1 MTTQPD
7 QTAQEET
14 PLANRPPT
22 IVART
27 EMAHPEHYD
36 GGISIAALAH
46 GLRVAINPWLNIAF
60 DDLVEM
66 FWGNN
71 THPVWKKVIDR
82 DEELTEGVRFNI
94 PSGFIID
101 GEATLVFYRVTKLH
115 QTPEDS
121 TPLSTYLVKLTR
133 PGGIDDDG
141 EGNGN
146 PGLKYSFTPDI
157 SGGVTSNIAN
167 RGVQMHISPYE
178 NITRFDRIVAR
189 WGDQEVVHYPVT
201 QEQIT
206 DPVNHPIVLT
216 FTKEIIEKAGNGER
230 LPVAYQVI
238 DRCGNYPDE
247 RDPWA
252 KLTQVLVDLD
262 DHRLDAPVALVAGQ
276 PVQTIDL
283 DTLGDA
289 DVTVRVYVL
298 SPDFVAGD
306 TVRLTWTGT
315 PAEGDPVIVGPL
327 DKRVDGLPA
336 SLDFTIPNIMV
347 KTIAKGWA
355 TVGYLR
361 IRAGVADLPSKTAS
375 LNVKGEIPQLVAPS
389 VKEAN
394 GTQLDPM
401 KVQQK
406 LVVMLPQ
413 GTLLPTDKVSVSWL
427 AADGSPAAASHTTL
441 TRPVSESGIEIE
453 IPVSVI
459 AYNLG
464 KPVTVIYS
472 VMRGTEAP
480 KDSLPLLLN
489 VLPIAA
495 SEFKRPMI
503 READNNGEGPVLDL
517 TMGATVRIGVWPH
530 IAVYQPIWLQLKG
543 KNADGGSHDL
553 TIWTQPTLA
562 RVNPQWIEDG
572 YWDVAVRDDYLI
584 GLGNNSELHVHFKAS
599 LSKSQEE
606 SSAQTF
612 EVRTYTVKAMEQIKP
627 TITSV
632 KGAVSGQDIPS
643 GSFTTET
650 RVTVSGMASARQQV
664 DIRDGDVLIGQPIAD
679 AVTRTWTHEINN
691 LSLAPHSLTATVRY
705 GSGET
710 SAARKFTVMEEL
722 VIDRQPMILD
732 GLSVKMSE
740 WPTTGNDSIGN
751 TQVRQ
756 PTKGLPP
763 YSYASSDSTVAT
775 VSSDGKVTGNRNG
788 SAIIVV
794 FDSGGQSATYS
805 VLVSNVYY
813 LRLNKTPMTVL
824 EAIKWKESL
833 ENAIHCFDPQIAD
846 LQLVYGINL
855 PLQGY
860 VWICNLGGC
869 PTAGKS
875 GAYINGG
882 GILCVWDTAQI
893 AAWCAQP
900 T

>member
-7 QTAQEET
+7 QTAQDET

-27 EMAHPEHYD
+27 EMTHPENYD

-46 GLRVAINPWLNIAF
+46 GLRVAINPWLNIAY

-82 DEELTEGVRFNI
+82 AEELTEGVRFNI

-101 GEATLVFYRVTKLH
+101 GEATPVFYRVTKLH

-121 TPLSTYLVKLTR
+121 TPLSIYLVKLTR
-133 PGGIDDDG
+133 PGGVDDDG

-167 RGVQMHISPYE
+167 RGVQMHIVPYQ

-206 DPVNHPIVLT
+206 DPNNHPIVLS
-216 FTKEIIEKAGNGER
+216 FTKAVIEKAGNGER
-230 LPVAYQVI
+230 LPVSYQVI

-252 KLTQVLVDLD
+252 KLTQVFVDLD

-276 PVQTIDL
+276 PVELIEL
-283 DTLGDA
+283 DALGEA
-289 DVTVRVYVL
+289 DVTVRVHVL

-327 DKRVDGLPA
+327 DKTVGALPGDY
-336 SLDFTIPNIMV
+336 DFTIPNVMV
-347 KTIAKGWA
+347 KAIAKGWA
-355 TVGYLR
+355 TVGYVR

-406 LVVMLPQ
+406 LVVMLPL

-427 AADGSPAAASHTTL
+427 AADGSPAAGSHTTL
-441 TRPVSESGIEIE
+441 TRPVSESGIEIQ

-472 VMRGTEAP
+472 VTRGSAAP
-480 KDSLPLLLN
+480 KDSMPLLLN
-489 VLPIAA
+489 VLQIAA

-503 READNNGEGPVLDL
+503 READNNGEGSVLDL
-517 TMGATVRIGVWPH
+517 TKGATVRIGVWPH
-530 IAVYQPIWLQLKG
+530 IALGQFVWLTFKG
-543 KNADGGSHDL
+543 KNASGGDHDL
-553 TIWTQPTLA
+553 TIWYQPTVA
-562 RVNPQWIEDG
+562 RVDEQWINDG
-572 YWDVAVRDDYLI
+572 YIEKTLLDSYLI
-584 GLGNNSELHVHFKAS
+584 GLGNNSQLSIIFKAS

-606 SSAQTF
+606 STAQAF
-612 EVRTYTVKAMEQIKP
+612 EIRTYTVKAIELIKP

-632 KGAVSGQDIPS
+632 RGTLSGQEIPS

-650 RVTVSGMASARQQV
+650 SVTLTGMASARQQV
-664 DIRDGDVLIGQPIAD
+664 DVRDGEISKGKPTAD
-679 AVTRTWTHEINN
+679 PLTRIWTQTIDN
-691 LSLAPHSLTATVRY
+691 LALAPHSLTARALY
-705 GSGET
+705 GSGEV
-710 SAARKFTVMEEL
+710 SAPRNFTVMEAL
-722 VIDRQPMILD
+722 VIDRQPMILN
-732 GLSVKMSE
+732 GLSVKMPE
-740 WPTTGNDSIGN
+740 WPTTGQDSIGN

-756 PTKGLPP
+756 PSKGLSP
-763 YSYASSDSTVAT
+763 YSYASSDSTVAS
-775 VSSDGKVTGNRNG
+775 VSSDGKVTGNKNG
-788 SAIIVV
+788 SAFIVV
-794 FDSGGQSATYS
+794 LDSGGQSATYS
-805 VLVSNVYY
+805 VSVSNVYR
-813 LRLNKTPMTVL
+813 LRINEQPMNALQAV
-824 EAIKWKESL
+824 EWRESL
-833 ENAIHCFDPQIAD
+833 ADAVPCEDAAIFDLERVHGKPLPIST
-846 LQLVYGINL
+846 NL
-855 PLQGY
+855 WQCTIY
-860 VWICNLGGC
+860 GC
-869 PTAGKS
+869 PNLYFPMFIKPG
-875 GAYINGG
+875 GVGCIG
-882 GILCVWDTAQI
+882 GIHEF
-893 AAWCAQP
+893 AAWCMQP

>member
-7 QTAQEET
+7 QTAQDET

-27 EMAHPEHYD
+27 EMTHPEHYD

-46 GLRVAINPWLNIAF
+46 GLRVAINPWLNIAY

-71 THPVWKKVIDR
+71 AHPVWKKVIDR
-82 DEELTEGVRFNI
+82 AEELTEGVRFNI

-101 GEATLVFYRVTKLH
+101 GEATPVFYRVTKLH

-121 TPLSTYLVKLTR
+121 TPLSIYLVKLTR
-133 PGGIDDDG
+133 PGGVDDDG

-167 RGVQMHISPYE
+167 RGVQMLISPYE

-189 WGDQEVVHYPVT
+189 WGDQEVIHYPVT

-206 DPVNHPIVLT
+206 DPVKHPIVLT
-216 FTKEIIEKAGNGER
+216 FTKEIIEKAGNGAR
-230 LPVAYQVI
+230 LPVSYQVI

-252 KLTQVLVDLD
+252 KLTQVFVDLD
-262 DHRLDAPVALVAGQ
+262 DHRLDAPIVLVAGQ
-276 PVQTIDL
+276 PVETIEL
-283 DTLGDA
+283 DALGDA
-289 DVTVRVYVL
+289 DVTVRVNTFI
-298 SPDFVAGD
+298 PDFAVGD
-306 TVRLTWTGT
+306 TIRVTWTGT
-315 PAEGDPVIVGPL
+315 PAEGDPVIVGPE
-327 DKRVDGLPA
+327 DKRINTLPA
-336 SLDFTIPNIMV
+336 PQDFTIPNVMV
-347 KTIAKGWA
+347 KAIAKGWA
-355 TVGYLR
+355 TVGYMR

-375 LNVKGEIPQLVAPS
+375 LNVKGEIPQLLAPS

-427 AADGSPAAASHTTL
+427 AADGTPAAGSHTTL
-441 TRPVSESGIEIE
+441 TRPVSESGFEIE

-459 AYNLG
+459 AYNLD

-472 VMRGTEAP
+472 VTRGTAAP

-495 SEFKRPMI
+495 SEFKRPII

-517 TMGATVRIGVWPH
+517 TKGATVRIGVWPH

-543 KNADGGSHDL
+543 KNDDGGSHDL
-553 TIWTQPTLA
+553 TIWSQPTLA

-572 YWDVAVRDDYLI
+572 YWDVAVRNDYLI
-584 GLGNNSELHVHFKAS
+584 GLGNNTELHVHFKAS
-599 LSKSQEE
+599 LSKSQDE
-606 SSAQTF
+606 STAQAF
-612 EVRTYTVKAMEQIKP
+612 EVRTYTVKAIELIKP

-632 KGAVSGQDIPS
+632 RGTLSGQEIPS

-650 RVTVSGMASARQQV
+650 SVTLTGMASARQQV
-664 DIRDGDVLIGQPIAD
+664 DVRDGEVSKGKPTAD
-679 AVTRTWTHEINN
+679 SVTRIWAQTIGN
-691 LSLAPHSLTATVRY
+691 LALAPHSLTARALY
-705 GSGET
+705 GSGEV
-710 SAARKFTVMEEL
+710 SAPWNFTVMEAL
-722 VIDRQPMILD
+722 VIDSQPMILD
-732 GLSVKMSE
+732 GLSVKMPE

-751 TQVRQ
+751 TQVRR

-763 YSYASSDSTVAT
+763 YYYSSSDPEIASVN
-775 VSSDGKVTGNRNG
+775 SDGKVTGNKNG
-788 SAIIVV
+788 SAIIVI
-794 FDSGGQSATYS
+794 FDSGGQSGTYI
-805 VLVSNVYY
+805 VAVTNVYR
-813 LRLNKTPMTVL
+813 LRLNEQPMNALRAV
-824 EAIKWKESL
+824 EWMNSL
-833 ENAIHCFDPQIAD
+833 LDASVCGPWHVAD
-846 LQLVYGINL
+846 LRLVYGAPL
-855 PLQGY
+855 PYQKYLWSC
-860 VWICNLGGC
+860 VIGGC
-869 PTAGKS
+869 AHETSYFHFNNRDGLICRY
-875 GAYINGG
+875 GLEEYG
-882 GILCVWDTAQI
+882 
-893 AAWCAQP
+893 AWCIQP

>member
-7 QTAQEET
+7 QTAQDET

-27 EMAHPEHYD
+27 EMTHPENYD

-46 GLRVAINPWLNIAF
+46 GLRVAINPWLNTAY

-82 DEELTEGVRFNI
+82 AEELTEGVRFNI
-94 PSGFIID
+94 PSGFIIE
-101 GEATLVFYRVTKLH
+101 GEATPVFYRVTKLH

-121 TPLSTYLVKLTR
+121 TPLSIYLVKLTH
-133 PGGIDDDG
+133 PGGVDDDG

-146 PGLKYSFTPDI
+146 PGLKYSFKPDI

-167 RGVQMHISPYE
+167 RGVQMLISPYE
-178 NITRFDRIVAR
+178 NITPFDRIVAR
-189 WGDQEVVHYPVT
+189 WGDQEVIHYPVT

-206 DPVNHPIVLT
+206 DPVKHPIVLT
-216 FTKEIIEKAGNGER
+216 FTKEIIEKAGNGAR
-230 LPVAYQVI
+230 LPVSYQVI

-252 KLTQVLVDLD
+252 KLTQVFVDLD
-262 DHRLDAPVALVAGQ
+262 DHRLDAPIVLVAGQ
-276 PVQTIDL
+276 PVETIEL
-283 DTLGDA
+283 DALGDA
-289 DVTVRVYVL
+289 DVTVRVNAL
-298 SPDFVAGD
+298 SPDFAAND
-306 TVRLTWTGT
+306 LIRMTCTGT
-315 PAEGDPVIVGPL
+315 PAEGDPIIVGPL
-327 DKRVDGLPA
+327 DKTVGALPGDY
-336 SLDFTIPNIMV
+336 DFTIPNVMV
-347 KTIAKGWA
+347 KAIAKGWA

-406 LVVMLPQ
+406 LVVMLPL

-427 AADGSPAAASHTTL
+427 AADGSPAAGSHTTL

-459 AYNLG
+459 AYNLD

-472 VMRGTEAP
+472 VTRGSAAP

-495 SEFKRPMI
+495 SEFKGPII
-503 READNNGEGPVLDL
+503 REAENNGQGPALDL
-517 TMGATVRIGVWPH
+517 SAGAIIRIPVWPH
-530 IAVYQPIWLQLKG
+530 IAERQYVWLALEGQDAAG
-543 KNADGGSHDL
+543 HSHDL
-553 TIWTQPTLA
+553 TIWNQPSLA
-562 RVNPQWIEDG
+562 SVNLQWISLG
-572 YWDVAVRDDYLI
+572 YYEVAVRNDYLI
-584 GLGNNSELHVHFKAS
+584 GLGNNTKLHVHFKAS
-599 LSKSQEE
+599 LSKSQDE

-627 TITSV
+627 TIVSV

-650 RVTVSGMASARQQV
+650 RVTLTGMASGGQHV
-664 DIRDGDVLIGQPIAD
+664 DIRDGGVVLGHPVAD
-679 AVTRTWTHEINN
+679 LITRIWTHEINN

-710 SAARKFTVMEEL
+710 SAARKFTAMEQL
-722 VIDRQPMILD
+722 AIDRQPMILK
-732 GLSVKMSE
+732 GLSVKMPE
-740 WPTTGNDSIGN
+740 WPPTGNDSIGN
-751 TQVRQ
+751 TEVRQ

-763 YSYASSDSTVAT
+763 YSYASSDSTVAS
-775 VSSDGKVTGNRNG
+775 VSSDGKVTGNKNG
-788 SAIIVV
+788 SAFIVV
-794 FDSGGQSATYS
+794 LDSGGQSATYS

-813 LRLNKTPMTVL
+813 LRLNQTPMTAL
-824 EAIKWKESL
+824 QAIEWKNSL
-833 ENAIHCFDPQIAD
+833 PNSAYCTDLQIAD
-846 LQLVYGINL
+846 LLRVYRWPLPDQYTLWLCSDSGCTFPYYGFFRTGHGAACRYGIEE
-855 PLQGY
+855 Y
-860 VWICNLGGC
+860 
-869 PTAGKS
+869 
-875 GAYINGG
+875 
-882 GILCVWDTAQI
+882 
-893 AAWCAQP
+893 AAWCTQL

>member
-7 QTAQEET
+7 QTAQDET

-27 EMAHPEHYD
+27 EMTHPENYD

-46 GLRVAINPWLNIAF
+46 GLRVAINPWLNIAY

-71 THPVWKKVIDR
+71 AHPVWKKVIDR
-82 DEELTEGVRFNI
+82 AEELTEGVRFNI

-101 GEATLVFYRVTKLH
+101 GEATPVFYRVTKLH

-121 TPLSTYLVKLTR
+121 TPLSIYLVKLTR
-133 PGGIDDDG
+133 PGGVDDDG

-167 RGVQMHISPYE
+167 RGVQMLISPYE

-189 WGDQEVVHYPVT
+189 WGDQEVIHYPVT

-206 DPVNHPIVLT
+206 DPVKHPIVLT
-216 FTKEIIEKAGNGER
+216 FTKEIIEKAGNGAR
-230 LPVAYQVI
+230 LPVSYQVI

-252 KLTQVLVDLD
+252 KLTQVFVDLD
-262 DHRLDAPVALVAGQ
+262 DHRLDAPVVLVAGQ
-276 PVQTIDL
+276 PVETIEL
-283 DTLGDA
+283 DALGDA
-289 DVTVRVYVL
+289 DVTVRVNTFI
-298 SPDFVAGD
+298 PDFALGD
-306 TVRLTWTGT
+306 TIRMTWTGT

-336 SLDFTIPNIMV
+336 SLDFTIPNVMV
-347 KTIAKGWA
+347 KAIAKGWA

-375 LNVKGEIPQLVAPS
+375 LNVKGEIPQLLAPS

-406 LVVMLPQ
+406 LVVMLPL

-427 AADGSPAAASHTTL
+427 AADGLPAAGSHTTL

-472 VMRGTEAP
+472 VTRGTAAP

-495 SEFKRPMI
+495 SEFKQPTI
-503 READNNGEGPVLDL
+503 LVADNNGEGPVLDVTDL
-517 TMGATVRIGVWPH
+517 TDGAAVRIGVWPH
-530 IAVYQPIWLQLKG
+530 IAVGQYVWLTLKG
-543 KNADGGSHDL
+543 KNANGEQYDLSLWLQPSDVSVNARWIADGFIDKPVPYNYLKSLGHNTEL
-553 TIWTQPTLA
+553 
-562 RVNPQWIEDG
+562 RIE
-572 YWDVAVRDDYLI
+572 
-584 GLGNNSELHVHFKAS
+584 FKAS

-606 SSAQTF
+606 STAQAF
-612 EVRTYTVKAMEQIKP
+612 VVRTYTIKSTP
-627 TITSV
+627 TITWLRGSP
-632 KGAVSGQDIPS
+632 SGQDIAPDGFTRETSVTLS
-643 GSFTTET
+643 GT
-650 RVTVSGMASARQQV
+650 ASKGQQV
-664 DIRDGDVLIGQPIAD
+664 DVLDGEDTKGQPIAD
-679 AVTRTWTHEINN
+679 AVTGIWTQTIDE
-691 LSLAPHSLTATVRY
+691 LSVARHSLTARAMDA
-705 GSGET
+705 GGAT
-710 SAARKFTVMEEL
+710 SKAWVFTVIGEL
-722 VIDRQPMILD
+722 SIDCQQMNLN
-732 GLSVKMSE
+732 GLSVKMPD
-740 WPTTGNDSIGN
+740 WPKTGEDSIGN

-756 PTKGLPP
+756 PTGGLAP
-763 YSYASSDSTVAT
+763 YFYASSNQDIAS
-775 VSSDGKVTGNRNG
+775 VSSEGKVTGNRNG
-788 SAIIVV
+788 VVTINVSDSA
-794 FDSGGQSATYS
+794 GAA
-805 VLVSNVYY
+805 VSYTVAVTNVYR
-813 LRLNKTPMTVL
+813 LRLNETPMTALQAV
-824 EAIKWKESL
+824 EWRESL
-833 ENAIHCFDPQIAD
+833 ADAVPCRDAAIFD
-846 LQLVYGINL
+846 LVRVHGKPL
-855 PLQGY
+855 PTSTALWQC
-860 VWICNLGGC
+860 VTGGC
-869 PTAGKS
+869 PEPYFPGYDNSWGHITCIK
-875 GAYINGG
+875 GAYE
-882 GILCVWDTAQI
+882 L
-893 AAWCAQP
+893 AAWCIQP